1 MYSFVFFAQVVAPV
15 LVEVAV
21 GDEGAEF

>member
-1 MYSFVFFAQVVAPV
+1 MYPFVFFAQVVAPV